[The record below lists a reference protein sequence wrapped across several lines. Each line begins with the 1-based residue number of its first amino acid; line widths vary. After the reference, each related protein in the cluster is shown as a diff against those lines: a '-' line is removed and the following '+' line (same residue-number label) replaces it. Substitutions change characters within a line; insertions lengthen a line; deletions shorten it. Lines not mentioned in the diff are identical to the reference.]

1 MGLLDKVDNLDE
13 TQPAKA
19 KPKAAKAVSKA
30 KPKAAK
36 AVAKATPKEKTA
48 KPAKAAKVAKSRDR
62 PEKIRPTGLP
72 EGYELAGNMP
82 RYIGW
87 LINFGWNFG
96 VAIGLLSIISTGAD
110 SDLTIGWIASL
121 LMITLNW
128 LVLPIW
134 TGRNIGEFV
143 SRTKYINSSGSKP
156 IFIHAILNNSIG
168 FLSLIGLIL
177 IMANFQNISSGGMPW
192 FIAGVVFILFWIIN
206 FFFKKNS
213 DFSQGTIDLLFSS
226 YLVKHVATGEE
237 TGWLARFESLGDF
250 GDKWQE
256 SSQKRQQ
263 KAAAKA
269 RAKESA
275 KTGEDDNA
283 KAEAKAV
290 AKPKAK
296 AKAVAKA
303 KSEETQSTEEE
314 SED

>member
-13 TQPAKA
+13 EKPAKA

-36 AVAKATPKEKTA
+36 AVAKATPKAKTA
-48 KPAKAAKVAKSRDR
+48 KPAKAAKVAKSRERPDR
-62 PEKIRPTGLP
+62 IRPTGLP
-72 EGYELAGNMP
+72 EGYELAGKMP

-110 SDLTIGWIASL
+110 SDLTLGWIGSL

-143 SRTKYINSSGSKP
+143 SRTKYINSSGNKP

-192 FIAGVVFILFWIIN
+192 FITGVVFILFWIIN

-256 SSQKRQQ
+256 SSQKRQE

-269 RAKESA
+269 KAKESSD
-275 KTGEDDNA
+275 TDSDN
-283 KAEAKAV
+283 KV
-290 AKPKAK
+290 KPK

-303 KSEETQSTEEE
+303 KPKE
-314 SED
+314 SEPEEKASED

>member
-19 KPKAAKAVSKA
+19 KPKAAKAAAKA

-36 AVAKATPKEKTA
+36 AVAKATPKAKTA
-48 KPAKAAKVAKSRDR
+48 KPARPKKAEKARDK

-72 EGYELAGNMP
+72 EGYELAGKMP

-110 SDLTIGWIASL
+110 SDLTLGWIASL
-121 LMITLNW
+121 LMITINW

-143 SRTKYINSSGSKP
+143 SRTKYINSSGNKP
-156 IFIHAILNNSIG
+156 VFIHAILNNSIG

-177 IMANFQNISSGGMPW
+177 LMANFQNISSGGMPW
-192 FIAGVVFILFWIIN
+192 FITGVVFILFWIVN
-206 FFFKKNS
+206 FFFKRNS

-226 YLVKHVATGEE
+226 YLVKHVSTGEE

-250 GDKWQE
+250 GDKWQQ
-256 SSQKRQQ
+256 SSQRRQE
-263 KAAAKA
+263 KAA
-269 RAKESA
+269 E
-275 KTGEDDNA
+275 
-283 KAEAKAV
+283 
-290 AKPKAK
+290 KAK
-296 AKAVAKA
+296 AKQEATSFKF
-303 KSEETQSTEEE
+303 
-314 SED
+314 

>member
-13 TQPAKA
+13 AQPAKA

-36 AVAKATPKEKTA
+36 AVAKATPKEKKA
-48 KPAKAAKVAKSRDR
+48 KPSRAEKTAKSRDK
-62 PEKIRPTGLP
+62 PEKIRPSGLP
-72 EGYELAGNMP
+72 EGYELAGKMP

-110 SDLTIGWIASL
+110 SDLTLGWIASL

-143 SRTKYINSSGSKP
+143 SRTKYINSSGKKP
-156 IFIHAILNNSIG
+156 ISIHAILNNSIG

-177 IMANFQNISSGGMPW
+177 IMANFQNISTTGLPW
-192 FIAGVVFILFWIIN
+192 FITGVVFILFWIVN

-213 DFSQGTIDLLFSS
+213 DFSQGTIDLLFSA
-226 YLVKHVATGEE
+226 YLVKHVATGDE

-256 SSQKRQQ
+256 SSQKRQE

-269 RAKESA
+269 KARASEKSDS
-275 KTGEDDNA
+275 ED
-283 KAEAKAV
+283 E
-290 AKPKAK
+290 PKAK

-303 KSEETQSTEEE
+303 KAKESESSKEE

>member
-13 TQPAKA
+13 AQPAKA
-19 KPKAAKAVSKA
+19 KPKAAKAVPKA

-36 AVAKATPKEKTA
+36 AAAKAAPKAKAA
-48 KPAKAAKVAKSRDR
+48 KPAKAAKVANRRER

-72 EGYELAGNMP
+72 EGYELAGKMP

-110 SDLTIGWIASL
+110 SDLTLGWIASL

-143 SRTKYINSSGSKP
+143 SRTKYINSSGNKP

-177 IMANFQNISSGGMPW
+177 IMANFQNISTTGLPW
-192 FIAGVVFILFWIIN
+192 FITGVVFILFWIVN

-213 DFSQGTIDLLFSS
+213 DFSQGTIDLLFSA

-256 SSQKRQQ
+256 SSQKRQ
-263 KAAAKA
+263 
-269 RAKESA
+269 E
-275 KTGEDDNA
+275 
-283 KAEAKAV
+283 KAEAKAK
-290 AKPKAK
+290 ARAISKTDSEDKPKAK

-303 KSEETQSTEEE
+303 KPKESESTEEE